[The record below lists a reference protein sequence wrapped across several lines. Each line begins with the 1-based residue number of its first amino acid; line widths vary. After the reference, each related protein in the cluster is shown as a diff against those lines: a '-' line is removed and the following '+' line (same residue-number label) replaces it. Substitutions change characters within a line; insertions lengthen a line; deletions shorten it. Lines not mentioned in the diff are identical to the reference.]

1 MSVFFGIPPDPT
13 KMPLS
18 QRQRREKERKA
29 LDQRKANI
37 GAALMQRRKKKEEE
51 EEGER
56 WRRQRE
62 RDEEAE
68 RERRRKKL
76 EEEEEE
82 ARRKKQQEEEEAKKK
97 GKINEMSGRG
107 KTLNRSMFNLQ
118 GGNFSGGTSKFFISF
133 F

>member
-1 MSVFFGIPPDPT
+1 M
-13 KMPLS
+13 
-18 QRQRREKERKA
+18 
-29 LDQRKANI
+29 
-37 GAALMQRRKKKEEE
+37 
-51 EEGER
+51 
-56 WRRQRE
+56 
-62 RDEEAE
+62 
-68 RERRRKKL
+68 RKKL

-118 GGNFSGGTSKFFISF
+118 GGNFSGGTSQFVISF